1 MKKVLKVIFTI
12 LLALLVLAVLLG
24 GAAMFAG
31 HAITEGKTNIK
42 YVYVGETNVSGL
54 TREETE
60 QLLVEQ
66 GWKDRAETPLIVST
80 LRGVSFTVDP
90 VRSGIVTPID
100 CAVKGAY
107 AVGHDRDMISNLI
120 TAVKAFLNPVNV
132 GEGGEP
138 DLAYLDAL
146 IEDCQKQIDATLGA
160 EEYTVDTHEAELT
173 VTKGR
178 DQLRLD
184 REALRSEI
192 VNAIEEG
199 KAELSFTQIT
209 AEPVMPDFEAIH
221 KELEREPA
229 DAYYSDDG
237 RFEVTDEI
245 VGCKFNVA
253 KAEALWNA
261 AKPGEDVRVPLDI
274 TWPSVTG
281 EQLRGQLYR
290 DLLGACMTKFPNS
303 GENRRSNLKL
313 CASRIDEHILY
324 PGDVFS
330 YNEVVGERTEEGGF
344 LPAPAYVN
352 GDVKDEIGGGAC
364 QISST
369 LYASTLFAFLEPVDR
384 TCHVFPVNYMQPGT
398 DATVTIPKEG
408 KSIDFKF
415 RNNKNFPVMIRT
427 FFNNEESTITIEIWG
442 TLEESDYMPVEF
454 DNSYSWQFDY
464 DRFVDP
470 AYPDRTGYT
479 IKLKT
484 DFMGGFEDEFS
495 SGYRCLTHRLVIDP
509 DGNTVDDV
517 IVNQK
522 LSNGNYALDT
532 YYEHP

>member
-1 MKKVLKVIFTI
+1 MRKFFKIIFTI
-12 LLALLVLAVLLG
+12 LLVLLVLAVLLG
-24 GAAMFAG
+24 GAGMFVG
-31 HAITEGKTNIK
+31 HAITEGKTNIR
-42 YVYVGETNVSGL
+42 YVYVGDTNVSGL

-60 QLLVEQ
+60 QKLIER
-66 GWKDRAETPLIVST
+66 GWKERAETPLTVST
-80 LRGVSFTVDP
+80 LRGVSFQVDP
-90 VRSGIVTPID
+90 LRSGIVTSID
-100 CAVKGAY
+100 SAVKDAY
-107 AVGHDRDMISNLI
+107 AVGHDRDMVSNLI
-120 TAVKAFLNPVNV
+120 TAVKAYLHPVKV

-146 IEDCQKQIDATLGA
+146 IDDCQAQIDATLGKEA
-160 EEYTVDTHEAELT
+160 YTVDAHAAELT
-173 VTKGR
+173 MTKGR
-178 DQLRLD
+178 DQLLLD

-192 VNAIEEG
+192 IAAVGEG
-199 KAELSFTQIT
+199 KSELSFTQIT
-209 AEPVMPDFEAIH
+209 TQPVMPDFEAIH

-237 RFEVTDEI
+237 KFTVTDEI
-245 VGCKFNVA
+245 VGCKFSVD
-253 KAEALWNA
+253 KAQTLWDA
-261 AKPGEDVRVPLDI
+261 AKPGEDVKIPLDI

-303 GENRRSNLKL
+303 GENRRSNLNL
-313 CASRIDEHILY
+313 CASRINEHILY

-330 YNEVVGERTEEGGF
+330 YNEVVGERTEEDGF

-364 QISST
+364 QVSST
-369 LYASTLFAFLEPVDR
+369 LYAATLFAFLEPVDR

-415 RNNKNFPVMIRT
+415 RNNKNYPVMIKT

-442 TLEESDYMPVEF
+442 TLEESDFMPVEF
-454 DNSYSWQFDY
+454 DNTYSWQFDY
-464 DRFVDP
+464 DRPVEP
-470 AYPDRTGYT
+470 AYPDRTGYV
-479 IKLKT
+479 IKLQT
-484 DFMGGFEDEFS
+484 EFMGGFEDEFS

-509 DGNTVDDV
+509 DGNTVDDT
-517 IVNQK
+517 IVNGK
-522 LSNGNYALDT
+522 LANGNYALDT